1 MSSDNT
7 NIMHNIDLEYLIN
20 PDQHKK
26 ITEKYEA
33 ANQVNKDERKFYR
46 KRMLQLT
53 RDLIAG
59 EISNTNLESA
69 FDNYMRESINYFKF
83 MDKKD
88 IIQGEYTELNQEIKK
103 KQERKKQQTIEQD
116 KKKKASKPEP
126 KKTDKPQLTGENAD
140 ELLINRTQLKDP
152 CMNSFIKVKRNPME
166 KKHIM
171 PKQREI
177 DLTDPKLKRKGIKK
191 KRRSKDKTSE

>member
-1 MSSDNT
+1 MNSDNT
-7 NIMHNIDLEYLIN
+7 NIMHSIDLEYLIN

-26 ITEKYEA
+26 ITEKYET
-33 ANQVNKDERKFYR
+33 VNKISEDERKFYR

-59 EISNTNLESA
+59 EVSNTNLESA
-69 FDNYMRESINYFKF
+69 FDNYMQESIKYFKF

-88 IIQGEYTELNQEIKK
+88 IIQGEYTELNEEIKK
-103 KQERKKQQTIEQD
+103 KHERKKKQNIED
-116 KKKKASKPEP
+116 NKKKKSLKSESN
-126 KKTDKPQLTGENAD
+126 KKGIPQLTGENAD

-177 DLTDPKLKRKGIKK
+177 DLTDPKLKRKGVKK
-191 KRRSKDKTSE
+191 KRRSKEKGSD

>member
-1 MSSDNT
+1 
-7 NIMHNIDLEYLIN
+7 
-20 PDQHKK
+20 
-26 ITEKYEA
+26 
-33 ANQVNKDERKFYR
+33 
-46 KRMLQLT
+46 MLQLT

-69 FDNYMRESINYFKF
+69 FDNYMRESIKYFKF

-166 KKHIM
+166 NKHIM